1 LKKIFL
7 FFKVDNIQGG
17 IMPNFEEVRE
27 NLKEAIEN
35 NGFSCR
41 DVSLRIGRKD
51 SYIQQYIKYG
61 FPKRLSE
68 IDRKKVAELLKI
80 DEELLI
86 DDELME
92 SKEEGLKKVL
102 FEVIRDG
109 KVIGELKVDVK
120 QYEDVDILMRKK

>member
-1 LKKIFL
+1 
-7 FFKVDNIQGG
+7 
-17 IMPNFEEVRE
+17 MSNFEEVRE
-27 NLKEAIEN
+27 KLKEAIEN

-102 FEVIRDG
+102 FEVVRDG